1 MSSAS
6 ASPTLDQ
13 LLAPYAGQGRT
24 MLLPALHAVQQA
36 HGHIGFEAATAIARA
51 LDVPVAD
58 VFGVVEFY
66 TLFSATPRGQ
76 HTIRVCHGPVCRAQG
91 ADQVAQALS
100 AHLGVAEGE
109 TTPDGQWTLERF
121 PCLGL
126 CEHAPAVLVDD
137 RAVAPADPAHPE
149 AVLHPTPEDEPKPV
163 VGGSVRV
170 LTAWDDPTQP
180 RSLRAYRA
188 AGGYRALEQALP
200 AEEII
205 ARVKASGLFGR
216 GGAAFPTGLK
226 WQFAAQA
233 PARPK
238 YVVVNADE
246 SEPGTFK
253 DRALLEADPH
263 AVLEGALLAARAI
276 AAEKIYIYLRGE
288 YGRAYR
294 ILQRAVHEA
303 RDAGFVGPQ
312 AGVEVEI
319 RRGAGA
325 YVCGEETALFESIEG
340 KRGFPRLKPPYP
352 TTHGLFG
359 KPTVINNVETLAAVP
374 FIVREGP
381 EAYRAWGT
389 AESPG
394 PKLFPISG
402 DVARPGVYE
411 APFGITLGE
420 LLALAGGPQGEVQA
434 ILLGGAAGFFVGP
447 DALQVPL
454 TLEDLRAAGLA
465 LGSAAVMVFNTQRDL
480 RQVLLDVA
488 HFFAEESCGKCYP
501 CQLGTQRQYE
511 LLQRIFA
518 GRAQPQDLALLD
530 DVGWTMTDASLCGL
544 GQTAANAVL
553 SARRL
558 WPHLFEPGSKDA

>member
-1 MSSAS
+1 MAS
-6 ASPTLDQ
+6 QLSLDQ
-13 LLAPYAGQGRT
+13 VLAPFAGQGRT
-24 MLLPALHAVQQA
+24 MLLPALHAVHQA
-36 HGHIGFEAATAIARA
+36 RGYVDAAAATAVARA

-58 VFGVVEFY
+58 VYGVVTFY
-66 TLFSATPRGQ
+66 ALFSTEPKGA

-91 ADQVAQALS
+91 ADAVAQAL
-100 AHLGVAEGE
+100 ADHLGIAEGE
-109 TTPDGQWTLERF
+109 TTADGQWTLERF

-137 RAVAPADPAHPE
+137 RAVAPADPAQPE
-149 AVLHPTPEDEPKPV
+149 AVLDATTPEPTPV

-170 LTAWDDPTQP
+170 LTAWDDPSRP
-180 RSLRAYRA
+180 RSLEAYRA
-188 AGGYRALEQALP
+188 VGGYAALEAAPEPEAL
-200 AEEII
+200 I
-205 ARVKASGLFGR
+205 AAVTEAGLFGR
-216 GGAAFPTGLK
+216 GGAAFPTGRK
-226 WQFAAQA
+226 WAYAAQA
-233 PARPK
+233 AGEPK

-276 AAEKIYIYLRGE
+276 GAQAVYIYLRGE

-294 ILQRAVHEA
+294 IVQRALAEA
-303 RDAGFVGPQ
+303 REAGYWGPQ
-312 AGVEVEI
+312 IGVQVYL

-340 KRGFPRLKPPYP
+340 KRGFPRLKPPFP

-374 FIVREGP
+374 FIVRAGP
-381 EAYRAWGT
+381 EAYRAYGT
-389 AESPG
+389 PDSPG
-394 PKLFPISG
+394 PKLFPVSG
-402 DVARPGVYE
+402 DVVRPGVYE
-411 APFGITLGE
+411 APLGIPLGE
-420 LLALAGGPQGEVQA
+420 LLDLAGGPRGPVQA

-447 DALQVPL
+447 EALDLPL
-454 TLEDLRAAGLA
+454 SLEALRAAGLA
-465 LGSAAVMVFNTQRDL
+465 LGSAAVMVFNAERDL

-511 LLQRIFA
+511 LLQRIFT
-518 GRAQPQDLALLD
+518 GRAQPRDLALLE

-553 SARRL
+553 SAKRH
-558 WPHLFEPGSKDA
+558 WPHLFNGRGDGG

>member
-1 MSSAS
+1 MSS
-6 ASPTLDQ
+6 TLPLDRI
-13 LLAPYAGQGRT
+13 LAPYVGKGRT
-24 MLLPALHAVQQA
+24 MLLPALHAVQEA
-36 HGHIGFEAATAIARA
+36 HGHIGPDAATAVARA
-51 LDVPVAD
+51 LDVPVAE
-58 VFGVVEFY
+58 VYGVVEFY
-66 TLFSATPRGQ
+66 ALFSPQPKGA
-76 HTIRVCHGPVCRAQG
+76 HTVRVCHGPVCRAHG
-91 ADQVAQALS
+91 ADQVAQAL
-100 AHLGVAEGE
+100 AEHLGIAEGE

-137 RAVAPADPAHPE
+137 RAVGPADPAQPE
-149 AVLHPTPEDEPKPV
+149 AVLHPRPQDEPKPV

-170 LTAWDDPTQP
+170 LTAWDDPAQP
-180 RSLRAYRA
+180 RSLEAYRA
-188 AGGYRALEQALP
+188 AGGYRALEQAP
-200 AEEII
+200 APADLI
-205 ARVKASGLFGR
+205 AAVKASGLFGR

-233 PARPK
+233 PGRPK

-276 AAEKIYIYLRGE
+276 AAERVYVYLRGE

-294 ILQRAVHEA
+294 ILQAALDEA
-303 RDAGFVGPQ
+303 RAAGYIGPA

-340 KRGFPRLKPPYP
+340 KRGYPRLKPPYP

-381 EAYRAWGT
+381 DAYRAYGT
-389 AESPG
+389 ADSPG

-411 APFGITLGE
+411 APFGITLGD
-420 LLALAGGPQGEVQA
+420 LLDLAGGPRGEVQA

-447 DALQVPL
+447 DALNLPL
-454 TLEDLRAAGLA
+454 TLEDLRAAGLS
-465 LGSAAVMVFNTQRDL
+465 LGSAAVMVFSQDRDL

-501 CQLGTQRQYE
+501 CQLGTQRQVE
-511 LLQRIFA
+511 LLQRVFA
-518 GRAQPQDLALLD
+518 GQARPQDLALLD

-553 SARRL
+553 SAKRL
-558 WPHLFEPGSKDA
+558 WPHLFGL

>member
-1 MSSAS
+1 MSAKP
-6 ASPTLDQ
+6 ALDQ
-13 LLAPYAGQGRT
+13 VLAPYAHKGRT
-24 MLLPALHAVQQA
+24 MLLPALHAVQA
-36 HGHIGFEAATAIARA
+36 AYGHIGLEVATAVARA

-58 VFGVVEFY
+58 VYGVVEFY
-66 TLFSATPRGQ
+66 ALFSAQPKGA
-76 HTIRVCHGPVCRAQG
+76 HTVRVCHGPVCRAQG
-91 ADQVAQALS
+91 ADQVAQAL
-100 AHLGVAEGE
+100 AEHLGIAEGE

-126 CEHAPAVLVDD
+126 CEHAPAVLVDEQ
-137 RAVAPADPAHPE
+137 AVGPANPAQPE
-149 AVLHPTPEDEPKPV
+149 AILHPAPTAEPKPV

-170 LTAWDDPTQP
+170 LTAWETPDQP
-180 RSLRAYRA
+180 RDFEAYRA
-188 AGGYRALEQALP
+188 AGGYRALEQAPSPEALIE
-200 AEEII
+200 A
-205 ARVKASGLFGR
+205 VTASGLFGR
-216 GGAAFPTGLK
+216 GGAAFPTGRK
-226 WQFAAQA
+226 WALAAQA
-233 PARPK
+233 AGQPK

-253 DRALLEADPH
+253 DRVLLEADPH

-276 AAEKIYIYLRGE
+276 AAERVYIYLRGE

-294 ILQRAVHEA
+294 ILRAALEQA
-303 RDAGFVGPQ
+303 RAAGYIGPE

-381 EAYRAWGT
+381 AAYRAYGT
-389 AESPG
+389 PQSPG
-394 PKLFPISG
+394 PKLFPVSG

-411 APFGITLGE
+411 APFGISLRD
-420 LLALAGGPQGEVQA
+420 LLHLAGGPRGRVQA
-434 ILLGGAAGFFVGP
+434 VLLGGAAGFFVGP
-447 DALQVPL
+447 DALDLPL
-454 TLEDLRAAGLA
+454 TLEDLQAAGLA
-465 LGSAAVMVFNTQRDL
+465 LGSAAVMVFNEERDL

-518 GRAQPQDLALLD
+518 GRARPQDLALLD

-553 SARRL
+553 SAKRL
-558 WPHLFEPGSKDA
+558 WPSLFTA